1 MNKIILT
8 DSCCNLPSSFYKE
21 NNNILHMIS
30 MPIHLDDNDFLDDHG
45 IEVSYKDFYE
55 ALRNGVVPSTSQ
67 IAPIKFFD
75 KFKTL
80 YEQNKEILYIAFS
93 SGMSGTYNNAVIAKE
108 MFLEEYPDAKITIVD
123 SYCASVGY
131 GVIVKKAVEMLEENK
146 ITMIAKYIE
155 ENRLKVN
162 HIFTVND
169 LMFLKNGGR
178 IPPVLAT
185 VGTLL
190 NLKPIMDVDTEGK
203 LRQKEKVR
211 GRKTVYKNFLRV
223 IKTNY
228 NPGLSPIIIG
238 HGNCV
243 EDANKFKSMIE
254 NELGFT
260 DIIIS
265 EESPTI
271 GSHVGPGL
279 IVIGFMG
286 NERS

>member
-1 MNKIILT
+1 MNKIILA
-8 DSCCNLPSSFYKE
+8 DSCCNLPSSFYK
-21 NNNILHMIS
+21 NNNDILHMIS
-30 MPIHLDDNDFLDDHG
+30 MPIHLGDKDFLDDHG
-45 IEVSYKDFYE
+45 VEVPYKEFYD
-55 ALRNGVVPSTSQ
+55 ALRNGAVPKTSQ
-67 IAPIKFFD
+67 ITPIKFFE

-80 YEQNKEILYIAFS
+80 HEDNKEILYIAFS
-93 SGMSGTYNNAVIAKE
+93 SGMSGTYNNAAMAKE

-123 SYCASVGY
+123 SYCASAGY
-131 GVIVKKAVEMLEENK
+131 GVIVKKAVEMLEENE
-146 ITMIAKYIE
+146 ISTIAQYIE

-162 HIFTVND
+162 HIFSVND

-190 NLKPIMDVDTEGK
+190 NLKPVMDVDREGK
-203 LRQKEKVR
+203 LRQIEKVR
-211 GRKTVYKNFLRV
+211 GRKKVYRNFLEV
-223 IKTNY
+223 LKINY
-228 NPGLSPIIIG
+228 NPSLSSIIIG
-238 HGNCV
+238 HGNCI
-243 EDANKFKSMIE
+243 EDANEFKSMIE

-279 IVIGFMG
+279 IVMGFMG